1 MCGVT
6 LLCASDAQ
14 YRGHL
19 SPFFRSMSLKIAS
32 VSQRT
37 VKSYLRKTRPSSNKI
52 RQKVFGAQDNAPE
65 GDVER
70 RR

>member
-1 MCGVT
+1 
-6 LLCASDAQ
+6 
-14 YRGHL
+14 
-19 SPFFRSMSLKIAS
+19 MSLKIAS